1 MTMRVLTSSVMV
13 AMLIAGSA
21 GLARGAEKESR
32 KCRKEIGSK
41 LLKVV
46 KTELGV
52 VDGCHKT
59 RNKGKAAV
67 DCNDLAAADAKGKV
81 AKAEASAEKT
91 IDKKCLAGDPVL
103 GNYAGGDPAGAFFPA
118 AEAAVEANGGT
129 LLGAPALV
137 GDKAKVKCHAEI
149 SKAALKNIDE
159 ILKGA
164 VKCQASVDKAA
175 VVFGELAGN
184 CLAAPIKAGPKGEV
198 GIAKKCAGLTGADV
212 GSCDPLP
219 TCVTVASTATGQAL
233 AAAIYGEPTPG
244 CGNTVLDPGEDCDDG
259 NGITTDDCIACTF
272 ATCGDGFVHAGVELC
287 GDAPAEAC
295 SDPGTDTCQVSP
307 CTTDGGTIEVAV
319 RFTKPAGKDVNGLVI
334 ALDYPEADVSIPG
347 TGGAEAVLDRVT
359 DVPDGLP
366 TITDNDFEV
375 QVGVVGFAPITPG
388 VFYRVQLDTCGTPTP
403 DQFGC
408 VVRSASDAEG
418 GDITSQVG
426 CSVTVP

>member
-1 MTMRVLTSSVMV
+1 MRVLTSSALV

-21 GLARGAEKESR
+21 GVARGAEKESR

-46 KTELGV
+46 KTQLGV

-59 RNKGKAAV
+59 RNKGKTTV

-81 AKAEASAEKT
+81 AKAEASADKT

-103 GNYAGGDPAGAFFPA
+103 GNYPLGDPTGTFFPIA
-118 AEAAVEANGGT
+118 ADAVEANGGA
-129 LLGAPALV
+129 LLGTPALV
-137 GDKAKVKCHAEI
+137 GDKAKIKCHAEI

-164 VKCQASVDKAA
+164 VKCQGAVDKAA

-184 CLAAPIKAGPKGEV
+184 CLAAPIKAGPKGEA

-219 TCVTVASTATGQAL
+219 ACVTAASTATGQAL
-233 AAAIYGEPTPG
+233 ASAIYGEPTPG
-244 CGNTVLDPGEDCDDG
+244 CGNTIVDPGEDCDDG
-259 NGITTDDCIACTF
+259 NALTTDGCIACRF

-287 GDAPAEAC
+287 GDAPEDAC
-295 SDPGTDTCQVSP
+295 TDPSPATCQVSP
-307 CTTDGGTIEVAV
+307 CTPDGGTVNVSV
-319 RFTKPAGKDVNGLVI
+319 RFTKPAGKDVTGLTI
-334 ALDYPEADVSIPG
+334 ALDYPETDVLIPG
-347 TGGAEAVLDRVT
+347 NLGAQSVIDRVT
-359 DVPDGLP
+359 ILPDGLP
-366 TITDNDFEV
+366 TIEDSDFELK
-375 QVGVVGFAPITPG
+375 VGVVSFSPITPG
-388 VFYRVQLDTCGTPTP
+388 VVYRVALDGCGTPTA

-408 VVRSASDAEG
+408 QVRSASDAEG
-418 GDITSQVG
+418 ADITSQVG